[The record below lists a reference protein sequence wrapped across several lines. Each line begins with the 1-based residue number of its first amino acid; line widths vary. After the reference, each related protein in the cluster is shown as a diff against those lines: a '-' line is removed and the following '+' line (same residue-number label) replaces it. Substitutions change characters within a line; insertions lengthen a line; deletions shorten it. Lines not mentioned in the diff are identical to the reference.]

1 MEVNTSVNV
10 DENNKRKRAIT
21 STSEADTS
29 IAGDSEHNTSVGQ
42 DKSKKLNVQTES
54 VDKTD
59 KKKQKSKKKSKKAKT
74 SNESDDEWLDVSF
87 KESVQTQLS
96 EISEVLTKVVSKTEI
111 ENIFTNLLE
120 KKMETLMTHM
130 KDKIIE
136 TVTHRI
142 EVLEGE
148 LHDASV
154 ENKMLSAHIERLEKE
169 IETKT
174 GTISKL
180 QRSLEDTD
188 KAFYGRTNEI
198 EQHGRRNSIRIWGIP
213 EEIKQGEKYEAAET
227 TVTLVTKALN
237 EKMGLNLQH
246 RDIDIAHRLGPK
258 TRHQADRCIIAKFTS
273 RMNKIKCMKDR
284 KKKLEG
290 TGIRIQEDLTKLNLA
305 VLKATWKNDKVEKSW
320 TTDGIIFVKWKGT
333 GTIKKLEFHDYAEWL
348 DSKKE

>member
-10 DENNKRKRAIT
+10 DDHNKRKRAIT

-74 SNESDDEWLDVSF
+74 SNESHDEWIDVSF

-111 ENIFTNLLE
+111 IENIFTNLLE
-120 KKMETLMTHM
+120 QKMQILMTHM
-130 KDKIIE
+130 KDKTIE

-148 LHDASV
+148 LHGASV
-154 ENKMLSAHIERLEKE
+154 ENKMLSAHIEKLEKE

-174 GTISKL
+174 STISKL

-188 KAFYGRTNEI
+188 QAFYGRTNEL
-198 EQHGRRNSIRIWGIP
+198 EQNGRRNSTRIWGIP
-213 EEIKQGEKYEAAET
+213 EEIKQGEKYEAAEA

-258 TRHQADRCIIAKFTS
+258 TRNQADKCIIARFTS

-284 KKKLEG
+284 KKKLEE

-305 VLKATWKNDKVEKSW
+305 VLKATWKNDEVEKSW
-320 TTDGIIFVKWKGT
+320 TTDGIIFVK
-333 GTIKKLEFHDYAEWL
+333 
-348 DSKKE
+348 